1 MIRHIP
7 EGIVPFDD
15 CGYSRKP
22 LYPFIGQE
30 IMLECLCNGG
40 TPLLEIRGID
50 CRVPPASSCGENHWR
65 FVLSPFA
72 SACTFQYRFLCD
84 QEKTSWFTVDVLRME
99 SVSSLVEAGAGWV
112 KLTER
117 VFLNFTCTDS
127 FFSTVLTDHPVE
139 NHAFLPAPWHLSLGQ
154 EDIWRLFYQKEL
166 RAACKKIN
174 LGFRADG
181 TVAWQQMIIHGTQQ
195 HIWGTGE
202 RFDSV
207 NQIQKS
213 SCGQVVEH
221 FTRQGPWTYLPVP
234 MFLTDAGFGFY
245 RNTACNVSMCF
256 DKEIRIASLMIP
268 GRSDAWLLGS
278 PAEQLNAYIHLTGDP
293 VLPPEWAFGLWISA
307 NGWSCD
313 ADVEEQLEEL
323 KKNRC
328 PASVMVLEAWSD
340 ESTFYR
346 WSDSWNS
353 PEQLVKKIRDAGL
366 HLVLW
371 QIPVIKAIRDCPDQE
386 AVCLDRAVALSKG
399 WVVRHTDGTP
409 YVIPERWFEGSLLPD
424 FTNPEA
430 CSWWFSKR
438 EHLLHAGVEGFKTDG
453 GEFLFGSDMLLSDG
467 TCGWEA
473 HNAYPMQYTRAYHAW
488 MQRQGVQGLTFSRAG
503 YSGAQTVPIHWA
515 GDQLSNWEELKAQL
529 HAGLSAGL
537 SGVLFWGFD
546 IGGFA
551 GELPDAELYLR
562 ATAFACFCPVMQWHA
577 EPRSGQFYATHDQAF
592 NNDRSPWNLAQKLGQ
607 PEIVEIACGFAR
619 VREQLRPYLWEE
631 AQFCVQH
638 ARPLMAPLCLDYPED
653 PKALDCGDEYMLG
666 RRYLVAPITEKGAA
680 GRMVYFPK
688 GKWQHYFT
696 KEIMYGN
703 TAQYMT
709 CPLTEALV
717 YEKMEE

>member
-7 EGIVPFDD
+7 EGVVPFDD
-15 CGYSRKP
+15 CGCSRKP
-22 LYPFIGQE
+22 LYPFVGQE
-30 IMLECLCNGG
+30 IRLECLCDGG
-40 TPLLEIRGID
+40 APILEVTGTD
-50 CRVPPASSCGENHWR
+50 CAVPAASSCGQNHWR
-65 FVLSPFA
+65 FILPPFA

-84 QEKTSWFTVDVLRME
+84 QETTSWFTVDVLRME
-99 SVSSLVEAGAGWV
+99 SISSPIETGAGWIR
-112 KLTER
+112 LTEG
-117 VFLNFTCTDS
+117 VYLNFSCADS
-127 FFSTVLTDHPVE
+127 FFSVALADHPVE
-139 NHAFLPAPWHLSLGQ
+139 NHTFLPAPWRLVLGQ
-154 EDIWRLFYQKEL
+154 GGIWRLSYQNDI
-166 RAACKKIN
+166 RAACKKIS

-181 TVAWQQMIIHGTQQ
+181 TAAWQEIILDGKQR

-207 NQIQKS
+207 NQIRKG

-245 RNTACNVSMCF
+245 RDSGCNVSMHF
-256 DKEIRIASLMIP
+256 EKEIRISSWMIP

-278 PAEQLNAYIHLTGDP
+278 PAEQLNGYIQWTGAP

-353 PEQLVKKIRDAGL
+353 PKQLVKRIRDAGL

-371 QIPVIKAIRDCPDQE
+371 QIPVIKAIRDCPDRE

-453 GEFLFGSDMLLSDG
+453 GEFLFGSDILLSDG
-467 TCGWEA
+467 TCGREA
-473 HNAYPMQYTRAYHAW
+473 HNVYPMQYTRAYHAW
-488 MQRQGVQGLTFSRAG
+488 MQRQGVQGATFSRAG

-515 GDQLSNWEELKAQL
+515 GDQLSTWEELKAQL
-529 HAGLSAGL
+529 HAGLSAAL
-537 SGVLFWGFD
+537 SGVFFWGFD

-631 AQFCVQH
+631 AQFCVRH

-688 GKWQHYFT
+688 GKWRHFFT
-696 KEIMYGN
+696 QEIVDGN
-703 TAQYMT
+703 IAREMA

-717 YEKMEE
+717 YEKLEG